1 MSEPRLEDIGDYDT
15 LKGEKKK
22 VVWAV
27 ILAGL
32 LMGVIYSVAY
42 NVYDNEEDR
51 IKIEDGI
58 KKIPMR

>member
-32 LMGVIYSVAY
+32 LMGVIYTIAY
-42 NVYDNEEDR
+42 SVYDNADDNIKVEES
-51 IKIEDGI
+51 I
-58 KKIPMR
+58 KKMPLR